1 MYNLDHVASQ
11 AMMVQQVFNGKS
23 LKMELD
29 TGAVVSIISEET
41 IVK

>member
-11 AMMVQQVFNGKS
+11 PMVVQPVVNGKS

-29 TGAVVSIISEET
+29 TRAAVPIISEET
-41 IVK
+41 KVK